1 MNVMLTKNNWIRFL
15 HVSSRVVTSCSVT
28 PVSTST
34 STSASTSSDLSGYCV
49 DLVVRLWSLAVIDH
63 RRGLGLLGGGRDGS
77 YLVELHTRIGD
88 VIVAAGE
95 LDGEVLDGK
104 VLDGKVLDGKVLDE
118 SLYEL
123 AMAVGMPPLVD
134 SSEDFAG
141 ESTESN
147 QVTLLRVMAMGHI
160 ASVLQC
166 GVMALGACIG
176 ARDGAEKGDR
186 LGEARDGKRQ
196 GSSGREVVDGL
207 RRLRRVARRLRQG
220 SSELSVCGDVVT
232 LEALCGEVLEAVEGA
247 KAGGGLPAG
256 FFDVMIPYGM
266 DSLDAGQRER
276 LARVA
281 TALEEETALRRKMML
296 DRAVATLKT
305 FSIRQEASNVRVLDA
320 LTEEARARMEVILEG
335 RVAGVD
341 EAWRMIKGEVVSL
354 LVERG
359 VGEEHG
365 SVSNRIKTVQIGR
378 VPDRGGRPEGVSRQ
392 AALMPEWKA
401 REQAKKAGSGTG
413 QHRGNKKQRQ

>member
-95 LDGEVLDGK
+95 LEMDGKVLDGKVLDGK

-147 QVTLLRVMAMGHI
+147 QATLLRVMAMGHI

-220 SSELSVCGDVVT
+220 LPSCRFVV
-232 LEALCGEVLEAVEGA
+232 
-247 KAGGGLPAG
+247 
-256 FFDVMIPYGM
+256 M
-266 DSLDAGQRER
+266 
-276 LARVA
+276 
-281 TALEEETALRRKMML
+281 
-296 DRAVATLKT
+296 
-305 FSIRQEASNVRVLDA
+305 
-320 LTEEARARMEVILEG
+320 
-335 RVAGVD
+335 
-341 EAWRMIKGEVVSL
+341 W
-354 LVERG
+354 
-359 VGEEHG
+359 
-365 SVSNRIKTVQIGR
+365 
-378 VPDRGGRPEGVSRQ
+378 
-392 AALMPEWKA
+392 
-401 REQAKKAGSGTG
+401 
-413 QHRGNKKQRQ
+413 